1 MVFNQIEKARD
12 KKKTLLGMGV
22 GKLVVL
28 PINMENRE
36 LIEYSN
42 KFFNIEHQIL
52 PIHIMN
58 PLLTYHPFNNQ

>member
-36 LIEYSN
+36 TLSIFSN
-42 KFFNIEHQIL
+42 YTFFVWIIVSKASK
-52 PIHIMN
+52 P
-58 PLLTYHPFNNQ
+58 